1 MVHKF
6 FDKKSKGSGIAAS
19 LANKSANENF
29 IQQTNF
35 INQLLENL
43 TIANELHKPIIRKF
57 KKRKVYSYFRD
68 NIQGC

>member
-29 IQQTNF
+29 I
-35 INQLLENL
+35 
-43 TIANELHKPIIRKF
+43 
-57 KKRKVYSYFRD
+57 
-68 NIQGC
+68 